1 MVILESSADETE
13 LQDMV
18 PTTDGDLSG
27 PHAPLLAPAD
37 TSPDYDSN
45 EDIVAPKPSHTS
57 GWFIWVLTFSAGIS
71 GLLFGYEY
79 ARIPGPAV

>member
-1 MVILESSADETE
+1 
-13 LQDMV
+13 MV

-27 PHAPLLAPAD
+27 PGAPLLNPAD
-37 TSPDYDSN
+37 TSPDYHNN
-45 EDIVAPKPSHTS
+45 EDVVASKLSHAS

-79 ARIPGPAV
+79 VTTLFV